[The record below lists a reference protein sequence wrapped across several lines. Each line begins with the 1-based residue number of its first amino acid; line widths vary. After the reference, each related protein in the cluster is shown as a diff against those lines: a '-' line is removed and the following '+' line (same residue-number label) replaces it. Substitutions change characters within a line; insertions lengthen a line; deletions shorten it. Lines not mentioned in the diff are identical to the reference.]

1 MTFASFNSVF
11 NVKAVVDTFNQEKA
25 LVGSFF
31 VIVKLRISFGNLRLK
46 LCRSLLTAHTAEEC

>member
-25 LVGSFF
+25 LVGAFF
-31 VIVKLRISFGNLRLK
+31 VIVKLRISFG
-46 LCRSLLTAHTAEEC
+46 TFV